1 MSMRLGLN
9 LGGYA
14 PLADTLAVWEEA
26 DASGVAW
33 IGISDTPLLAREA
46 YVAAAALAS
55 RPGRARVSSMVSNPL
70 TRHPS
75 VMASALATLD
85 ELAPGRISVAVGSGD
100 SAIYRSGLTP
110 SSVDLLRKYIVA
122 MRQLLRGE
130 QAEWRGGDYRLLWA
144 TGTGDVKVFVSCH
157 GPKTLRMA
165 AEVADGIIVG
175 FGVHAAAVDFVR
187 SEVANAARAVGRDP
201 DDVEL
206 WWHVVAPR
214 AETEEEALAYYVSSA
229 HLIARSGAA
238 GGTIPAEL
246 RPAIEELARDQR
258 LETHGAP
265 RPWRVELA
273 RASGLDQ
280 FLIERG
286 GGLFGPGPQVRAALQ
301 SLERLGVDNVVMLP
315 LGEDR
320 LASARFLCREVIA
333 PLSDVVPA

>member
-1 MSMRLGLN
+1 MKLGLN
-9 LGGYA
+9 LGAYA
-14 PLADTLAVWEEA
+14 PLADALAVWEEA
-26 DASGVAW
+26 DAAGVGW

-55 RPGRARVSSMVSNPL
+55 RPGQARISSMVSNPL

-85 ELAPGRISVAVGSGD
+85 ELAPGRIALALGTGD
-100 SAIYRSGLTP
+100 SAIYQSGLTP
-110 SSVDLLRKYIVA
+110 SSVDLLRQYIVA
-122 MRQLLRGE
+122 VRQLLHGE
-130 QAEWRGGDYRLLWA
+130 HAEWRGGDYRLLWTSA
-144 TGTGDVKVFVSCH
+144 TAHDVKIFVSCH

-165 AEVADGIIVG
+165 AEVADGIILG
-175 FGVHAAAVDFVR
+175 FGVHAAAVEFVR
-187 SEVANAARAVGRDP
+187 DQVSDAARAVGRNP
-201 DDVEL
+201 DEIEL

-214 AETEEEALAYYVSSA
+214 ADTEDEALAYYVSSA

-265 RPWRVELA
+265 RPWRLELA
-273 RASGLDQ
+273 RSSGLDR

-286 GGLFGPGPQVRAALQ
+286 GGLFGPGPQVCAGLQ
-301 SLERLGVDNVVMLP
+301 SLERRGVDNVVMLP
-315 LGEDR
+315 LGDDR
-320 LASARFLCREVIA
+320 LESARFLCREVIA